1 MRVPSPAAKTIAQS
15 KRFSPAASQA
25 LILTSVFLAI
35 APPPGIDPGPWAS
48 KAHVLAT
55 TQWRNPYS
63 PSSEGLLLTINL
75 AHSEIS

>member
-1 MRVPSPAAKTIAQS
+1 M
-15 KRFSPAASQA
+15 
-25 LILTSVFLAI
+25 

-63 PSSEGLLLTINL
+63 LVKGAIRQNHKRSRLRYVEK
-75 AHSEIS
+75 

>member
-1 MRVPSPAAKTIAQS
+1 MRLNMLQGIDNQS
-15 KRFSPAASQA
+15 NF
-25 LILTSVFLAI
+25 V

-63 PSSEGLLLTINL
+63 LL
-75 AHSEIS
+75 

>member
-1 MRVPSPAAKTIAQS
+1 MDPVGAPSLIVSQNNFGFAAK
-15 KRFSPAASQA
+15 
-25 LILTSVFLAI
+25 V

-63 PSSEGLLLTINL
+63 PVSAGMLLTTTVTYY
-75 AHSEIS
+75 ETW